1 KTCEAGSANS
11 FLRFARQLILSDPLT
26 SRRSDSTVLSLLRDA
41 DLRGKTAKV
50 EVLYK
55 VVNFFKKSTKLK
67 KNVYNG
73 AIQAVIAGIEG
84 GSADVA

>member
-1 KTCEAGSANS
+1 M
-11 FLRFARQLILSDPLT
+11 
-26 SRRSDSTVLSLLRDA
+26 LSLLRDA
-41 DLRGKTAKV
+41 DLKGKAAKV
-50 EVLYK
+50 EVLSK
-55 VVNFFKKSTKLK
+55 VVNFFKKSTKPP